1 MAILR
6 ERAMCFQETRK
17 VRRPYAAESPWR
29 RRLFNM
35 PSRHHRGAGEANT
48 FFPPTS
54 STCPSDERGIEEV
67 RRKKSADGVERDND
81 DESHFSP
88 SLPIVCRC

>member
-1 MAILR
+1 
-6 ERAMCFQETRK
+6 
-17 VRRPYAAESPWR
+17 
-29 RRLFNM
+29 M

-54 STCPSDERGIEEV
+54 STCPSDERGIVEV
-67 RRKKSADGVERDND
+67 RQKKSADRAERDND